1 MRPLL
6 HHLDSLA
13 EYTYRR
19 IHPILIILFIFT
31 VKIAWGLYMV
41 DAFSCLYK
49 VYGIAV
55 MIGDSPSYIEPME
68 NYIVNGKYEYK
79 GVTIG
84 RIPYLGVLYYPFRI
98 LFSKKIALSII
109 VIFQLLMESV
119 SIFFL
124 ARLAHLITGSIKS
137 FILTILIFLFYITIT
152 SYSVTIMTESLSI
165 SFLILFLY
173 FYYKFII
180 LNRNKMYNVQ
190 SGIFLAL
197 ATNLRPFLLPLY
209 FLVLAEDLLYCIR
222 NKRIYPLNR
231 AFINKLLFLCPII
244 VISAPWTIRNY
255 IISHHFIP
263 FQEPYGGYATAG
275 FPGYRPADLAIFNF
289 IRTIGENAIWWDN
302 GAGCYFSARNN
313 SRCTYSLPD
322 RIFKGQLTKER
333 IEQLRNVYL
342 KYLHDN
348 AIHYEKFIIDEANE
362 LSEIYRKNNPL
373 SFYLWDS
380 FRLLSMFMVRN
391 PVVNL
396 PFGKYSPCFNVI
408 HIIMKGGQLVI
419 YYFMLVFGLVGLF
432 LMLIK
437 NKKTFAIFSV
447 PFLIIAIFIY
457 LRYVETRYFVI
468 AHPCLI
474 LGTVFTAQ
482 KIFHIYTRQSLT
494 KN

>member
-1 MRPLL
+1 MN
-6 HHLDSLA
+6 
-13 EYTYRR
+13 
-19 IHPILIILFIFT
+19 PILVILFIFA
-31 VKIAWGLYMV
+31 VKLAWGLYMV
-41 DAFSCLYK
+41 DAFSCIYK

-68 NYIVNGKYEYK
+68 NYIVNGKYEYA

-98 LFSKKIALSII
+98 LFSKNIALSII

-119 SIFFL
+119 SIYFL
-124 ARLAHLITGSIKS
+124 ARLSILITGSIKA
-137 FILTILIFLFYITIT
+137 FIITTLVFLIYLTIT
-152 SYSVTIMTESLSI
+152 SYSVTIMTESFSI
-165 SFLILFLY
+165 SFLSMYLY
-173 FYYKFII
+173 SYYKF
-180 LNRNKMYNVQ
+180 LKFNRDKIYIVK
-190 SGIFLAL
+190 SGFFLAL
-197 ATNLRPFLLPLY
+197 SSIFRPFLLPIY
-209 FLVLAEDLLYCIR
+209 FLVFIEELLYYLKNFR
-222 NKRIYPLNR
+222 YYSLKRMLVNTLYFV
-231 AFINKLLFLCPII
+231 APII
-244 VISAPWTIRNY
+244 IISAPWSIRNY
-255 IISHHFIP
+255 MISKRFIP
-263 FQEPYGGYATAG
+263 FQEPYGGYAHAG

-289 IRTIGENAIWWDN
+289 IKTIGENAIWWDN

-348 AIHYEKFIIDEANE
+348 VTHYEKFIIDEANE

-391 PVVNL
+391 PLVNL
-396 PFGKYSPCFNVI
+396 PFGKYSPCYNVI

-437 NKKTFAIFSV
+437 NKKTFAVFSV

-457 LRYVETRYFVI
+457 LRYVETRYFII

-482 KIFHIYTRQSLT
+482 KIFHIYTRRSLT